1 MLPSFCRVTGNS
13 RNLPKPNY
21 FPLLPPISPVE
32 ARRICRLMGKSVGSS
47 DEELR
52 HTYVPLIE
60 FARISRAV
68 KCHIT
73 NHADEQHHYQQTAGT
88 GVNGPAEKCRIT
100 AKHQINES
108 YKYLYPI
115 IGAKDTNLKQLK
127 SILDRMSS
135 RLDTLTFQP
144 GQRFVYQLDDNHLSL
159 VLPADMEAAIRRG
172 EIENLLL
179 SKDGSSV
186 LIRLKDGPSLTL
198 NLRPMTLPVPGDMP
212 PLLEGGG
219 QDDEILAKQRQI
231 RQYKKRKISDPK
243 KNSATTPP
251 EESDKSEQII
261 IADWTDRMEKLT
273 AYHRSASNLL
283 TLGSDWRELLY
294 PKIDNWDFDSLPV
307 LKEEDLPDL
316 PIRNFDPIQ
325 LPANSLSPG
334 LIQSNRVPILNE
346 ETVGFEAVPIFG
358 EVIRP
363 FKGKLPPNFVQEL
376 DRITATQASSSTS
389 QLKDLFSDVESL
401 MFLPFIH
408 EVGSILEAVDGG
420 RKGWMVRSEQDG
432 VRFVTARPSGKDQDK
447 IRAVEGMMVP
457 VGQGE
462 ERFVVG
468 QHVPKS
474 TTGFVPGKIVGEHFQ
489 PGCVVQGVE
498 GVGFLPGCTFDG
510 VFAAGQILRDGK
522 SPQFING
529 QSVQTL
535 FGPKFLP
542 GRTIQTDG
550 EGLKFVAG
558 QTSSVDGKFYV
569 GQIFQTINGPTFVS
583 GVTFDTPQGACFV
596 AGQVDV
602 DGQFAAGQVLM
613 DGPNGR
619 AEFTMGE
626 NVETADGPL
635 FLAGQSYKTP
645 DGRTRFCPGR
655 QMVLEDGQKLFVP
668 GETMISKEGSQFV
681 AGVLAEEK
689 FIPCQIDVTQNGR
702 LLIATKEEEV
712 FFRTGVS
719 DGLPIDNST
728 LTAMPRKK
736 PDMGY
741 MIQVEEKVKF
751 LPTEQGHDELMIG
764 PANGEDVKV
773 VPGQLMEMDDTP
785 KFVPGKSIES
795 ALGSIFIP
803 GQAVRT
809 GPNKIEQFVPGQVID
824 TGTTTSVEGFTGPI
838 FCPGQMVNCESGKKF
853 VPGQVFGSK
862 TGPRFVPGKILLSP
876 SGASTFIPGQ
886 VLYSSDRGS
895 VFVPGNIVDTNS
907 GPYFVPGRVVDLPNG
922 GIKFLAGEI
931 IETDSGPRYVT
942 EHETDLDLL
951 DEAEDQKEIVVQ
963 GFAVTPEELR
973 LITAYPFAA
982 LHYPLK
988 DGDSIINS
996 RMLRQMAAAGVAV
1009 SKLTNNPNA
1018 NNNSGDV
1025 KVVAPKDVDES
1036 ILGANVFRMTE
1047 PEPPKPKKPKAAP
1060 AILGEKL
1067 PVETKVMEAEPL
1079 KLAVKV
1085 GGEPPPDVKW
1095 FKDPP
1100 GTEVVPDERTSVT
1113 MSPEGMAE
1121 LEINAADPQKDSG
1134 KYTMVAVNET
1144 GQVTS
1149 QTVVDVQKKHEE
1161 PKVVGDTLPADTKV
1175 MEDEPL
1181 TLKLKVGGN
1190 PLPDV
1195 KWYKDPPGHE
1205 VIPDERTRIS
1215 LSPDGTAELAIDSAN
1230 PATDA
1235 GQYKMVATNE
1245 LGQLTAQ
1252 TNVNVEKKP
1261 RKAAIEEA
1269 LPAKV
1274 TTFQGQL
1281 LKLTAKVSGHPPPN
1295 VKWYKDPPGTEVT
1308 ADDRTTIELLPDGSA
1323 SLEIASV
1330 DPAKDSGQ
1338 YKMVVMNGSGQ
1349 ATSQSV
1355 VEVSKKPMKAT
1366 VEENLASSVI
1376 AYHGEPLKLKVKV
1389 SGNPLPNVKW
1399 FKDDKELTS
1408 DGRMAITLSPDGT
1421 AEFEIASAD
1430 STKDSGKYKMVA
1442 VNATGQ
1448 STSET
1453 TVDVQKNKPKKATI
1467 DENLSSSV
1475 TAYHGDPLKL
1485 KLKLS
1490 GFPLPEV
1497 KWFRN
1502 DDELKTDE
1510 RMTMQVLPDG
1520 TAQLDI
1526 LSADMAKDGGQY
1538 KMVAVNATGQVTSQ
1552 TVVKIQKKPESPS
1565 LQGDKLPVETKVM
1578 EAEPLKLSVK
1588 LNGHPLPD
1596 VKWYK
1601 DPPGTEVVADDRT
1614 EIKLL
1619 PDGTAKLE
1627 IHSADPAVDCGKY
1640 KMVAIN
1646 SLGEVTSE
1654 TAVHVEKKPKKAAIE
1669 ETLPAKVTTFQ
1680 GQLLKLTAKVS
1691 GHPPPNVKWFKDPPG
1706 SELIADGR
1714 TTMEL
1719 LADGTATLE
1728 IASVEPDRDSGQ
1740 YRIVASNATGQAISR
1755 SAVEVSK
1762 QPMKATVDENLA
1774 SSVIAYHGEPLK
1786 LKVKV
1791 SGNPLPSVKWYKD
1804 EKQLV
1809 ANERMEIKL
1818 SADGMAE
1825 FEIASA
1831 DWTKD
1836 SGQYKMV
1843 AVNATGQVTSETTV
1857 DVQQNKPQKASI
1869 DESLSALVTAYHGEP
1884 LKLKAKVSGH
1894 PLPDV
1899 KWYKGEKELKTNQ
1912 RVTIKLSPDG
1922 VAEFEIH
1929 SADSAKDSG
1938 QYKMVAVNA
1947 SGQITSQSIVDVQR
1961 NKPKK
1966 ASIDEAL
1973 SSSVTAYHGEPLNLK
1988 LKLSGYPLP
1997 EVKWFKDDK
2006 ELVANERTKIKLSP
2020 DGTAELEIPS
2030 ADVAKDCGQYKV
2042 IAVNAMGQVTSET
2055 AVDIQ
2060 KKTEAP
2066 TIMGDKLSA
2075 EIKVMETE
2083 PLKLTL
2089 KVGGNPLPDVKWF
2102 KDPPGHELFPDERM
2116 TIKLSLDGTAELEI
2130 ASADSTC
2137 DSGQY
2142 KMIAVNALGQSIAE
2156 TKVNV
2161 EKKPKQ
2167 ATIDEEL
2174 PPKVTAYQG
2183 QLLKLTAKVS
2193 GHPLPV
2199 VKWFKDPPGKELVN
2213 DERTT
2218 IRLLEDGT
2226 AELEITS
2233 VDPDKD
2239 TGAYRMVVI
2248 NPLGEVSS
2256 KTAVHVS
2263 KKPKKATLDEALS
2276 SSVVAYHGEPL
2287 KLKLKVSGNPLPD
2300 VKWFKDDREL
2310 TSDDRMKISLSPD
2323 GTAELEIASA
2333 DSARDSGQYKVTAV
2347 NATGQVTSETSV
2359 DVQKNKPKK
2368 VTIEENLASSLT
2380 VFHGEPMKLKLK
2392 LNGYPLP
2399 DVKWYKDD
2407 NELVAD
2413 ERIAINLSAD
2423 GTAELDIPSADSAQD
2438 SGQYRLIA
2446 VNALGQI
2453 TSQTI
2458 VDVQKSRP
2466 KEATI
2471 DEALASSLVVH
2482 HGQPLTLKLKL
2493 SGYPLPEVKWF
2504 KDGKE
2509 LKANERMTIKL
2520 STDGTAEL
2528 EISSA
2533 DSACDSGEY
2542 KVVAKNP
2549 MGQVTSQTVVDVQK
2563 KTEAPTLL
2571 SDKLPESTNV
2581 TEGDSLKLSVKV
2593 GGDPLP
2599 DVKWFKDG
2607 QGLVQNERT
2616 DIQLL
2621 QDGTAKL
2628 EITKTD
2634 PVKDAGEYKV
2644 VAKNSKGQVTS
2655 QTDVNIEKKTEAPTF
2670 LGDKLPEATKIIEG
2684 DSLKLSVKVGGDPLP
2699 DVKWF
2704 KDGQGLVQNERT
2716 DIQLLQDGTAKLEI
2730 TNADPVKDAG
2740 IYKMVAK
2747 NTTGQITSQTTVN
2760 IEERQKEATIDE
2772 ALPAKTM
2779 AFQGQMLKLTVKV
2792 GGNPLP
2798 DVKWY
2803 KDGTELTPND
2813 RTAMRSLPDGTAQLE
2828 IVSADSATD
2837 SGQYQIVAENSM
2849 ALVTSETAVRVTKKP
2864 KKATVDEQLSSTV
2877 TAYHGDPMKL
2887 KVKVSGNPLPE
2898 IKWYKDNEELIP
2910 DERLDIQLL
2919 PDGTAALEIAS
2930 ADSSKDGGLYKMV
2943 AVNPTGQSITQ
2954 TTVDVK
2960 RYKPKL
2966 ATIDEGLPPVVTAVQ
2981 GQPLKL
2987 SGKVSGHPQPEVKWL
3002 KDGRLIHPANANMS
3016 HLADGTV
3023 SLEIKSARSA
3033 DAGKY
3038 TLSVLNELGENECD
3052 TVVEI
3057 EALPVESPPPVP
3069 SDNMNDPLILD
3080 FFKRIKT
3087 DLESVENDPY
3097 IRETLEAAEALA
3109 QTGGRLDL
3117 AKTIRTLLDILKNT
3131 ERDPEVVDLIFGI
3144 LRSRQSKK
3152 PPSGLDSSALHG
3164 LLGRALT
3171 NKLGWAKSPAGTEL
3185 AGSSVPTRPVDL
3197 RGLDGPHAN
3206 QNGSKSP
3213 IDESKLVDKWQ
3224 YLNGPVE
3231 NNNNSG
3237 GRLRK
3242 ISAER
3247 RHPRRVTSRSSSFA
3261 RNMDLSEEASDDPD
3275 IDESG
3280 LGVNASPR
3288 VFDPSNPIPTVINSA
3303 KDISHYVIDTLRYS
3317 RDEAKKEYYT
3327 QKILEAVG
3335 LSYSGPRSSS
3345 NESEDGWKSS
3355 PASRKSSNNPSR
3367 KTSHNSPA
3375 SACIILKDF
3384 LQTIVPAE
3392 AAHNVLIGQIDYMII
3407 DDEGVRYFE
3416 SAHGFASRRNSRYD
3430 IRLAAQETLKANR
3443 SRSGSVEPTNNAIN
3457 EEAAAAQGPWPWA
3470 DVGPRSRR
3478 ASIDEFRKRLLEQD
3492 ASISNKTRRS
3502 SSRERPPSGSFHSIH
3517 QPHGRHSVAA
3527 FPLSR
3532 NSSSGYVSPMAS
3544 ARSRRGSLAEDYCA
3558 LYGLNAAGAA
3568 NAALMRKRKV
3578 GTAGSMD
3585 GATSSISSSS
3595 TSRSKRFSQ
3604 ASFDESY

>member
-1 MLPSFCRVTGNS
+1 
-13 RNLPKPNY
+13 
-21 FPLLPPISPVE
+21 
-32 ARRICRLMGKSVGSS
+32 
-47 DEELR
+47 
-52 HTYVPLIE
+52 
-60 FARISRAV
+60 
-68 KCHIT
+68 
-73 NHADEQHHYQQTAGT
+73 
-88 GVNGPAEKCRIT
+88 
-100 AKHQINES
+100 
-108 YKYLYPI
+108 
-115 IGAKDTNLKQLK
+115 
-127 SILDRMSS
+127 
-135 RLDTLTFQP
+135 
-144 GQRFVYQLDDNHLSL
+144 
-159 VLPADMEAAIRRG
+159 
-172 EIENLLL
+172 
-179 SKDGSSV
+179 
-186 LIRLKDGPSLTL
+186 
-198 NLRPMTLPVPGDMP
+198 
-212 PLLEGGG
+212 
-219 QDDEILAKQRQI
+219 
-231 RQYKKRKISDPK
+231 
-243 KNSATTPP
+243 
-251 EESDKSEQII
+251 
-261 IADWTDRMEKLT
+261 
-273 AYHRSASNLL
+273 
-283 TLGSDWRELLY
+283 
-294 PKIDNWDFDSLPV
+294 
-307 LKEEDLPDL
+307 
-316 PIRNFDPIQ
+316 
-325 LPANSLSPG
+325 
-334 LIQSNRVPILNE
+334 
-346 ETVGFEAVPIFG
+346 
-358 EVIRP
+358 
-363 FKGKLPPNFVQEL
+363 
-376 DRITATQASSSTS
+376 
-389 QLKDLFSDVESL
+389 
-401 MFLPFIH
+401 
-408 EVGSILEAVDGG
+408 
-420 RKGWMVRSEQDG
+420 
-432 VRFVTARPSGKDQDK
+432 
-447 IRAVEGMMVP
+447 
-457 VGQGE
+457 
-462 ERFVVG
+462 
-468 QHVPKS
+468 
-474 TTGFVPGKIVGEHFQ
+474 
-489 PGCVVQGVE
+489 
-498 GVGFLPGCTFDG
+498 
-510 VFAAGQILRDGK
+510 
-522 SPQFING
+522 
-529 QSVQTL
+529 
-535 FGPKFLP
+535 
-542 GRTIQTDG
+542 
-550 EGLKFVAG
+550 
-558 QTSSVDGKFYV
+558 
-569 GQIFQTINGPTFVS
+569 
-583 GVTFDTPQGACFV
+583 
-596 AGQVDV
+596 
-602 DGQFAAGQVLM
+602 
-613 DGPNGR
+613 
-619 AEFTMGE
+619 
-626 NVETADGPL
+626 
-635 FLAGQSYKTP
+635 
-645 DGRTRFCPGR
+645 
-655 QMVLEDGQKLFVP
+655 
-668 GETMISKEGSQFV
+668 
-681 AGVLAEEK
+681 
-689 FIPCQIDVTQNGR
+689 
-702 LLIATKEEEV
+702 
-712 FFRTGVS
+712 
-719 DGLPIDNST
+719 
-728 LTAMPRKK
+728 
-736 PDMGY
+736 
-741 MIQVEEKVKF
+741 
-751 LPTEQGHDELMIG
+751 
-764 PANGEDVKV
+764 
-773 VPGQLMEMDDTP
+773 
-785 KFVPGKSIES
+785 
-795 ALGSIFIP
+795 
-803 GQAVRT
+803 
-809 GPNKIEQFVPGQVID
+809 
-824 TGTTTSVEGFTGPI
+824 
-838 FCPGQMVNCESGKKF
+838 MVNCESGKKF

-895 VFVPGNIVDTNS
+895 VFVPGNIVDTNA

-931 IETDSGPRYVT
+931 IETDCGPRYVT

-982 LHYPLK
+982 LHYPLQ
-988 DGDSIINS
+988 DGESIINS

-1009 SKLTNNPNA
+1009 SKLTNNPNP

-1025 KVVAPKDVDES
+1025 KVVAPQDIDES
-1036 ILGANVFRMTE
+1036 ILGANVFRTTE

-1060 AILGEKL
+1060 AILGDKL
-1067 PVETKVMEAEPL
+1067 PIETKVMQAEPL

-1085 GGEPPPDVKW
+1085 AGEPPPDVKW

-1100 GTEVVPDERTSVT
+1100 GSEVIADERTSIT
-1113 MSPEGMAE
+1113 MSSEGVAE
-1121 LEINAADPQKDSG
+1121 LEINAADPDKDSG

-1144 GQVTS
+1144 GQITS
-1149 QTVVDVQKKHEE
+1149 QTLVDVQKKNEE
-1161 PKVVGDTLPADTKV
+1161 PKLLGEKWPVDTKV
-1175 MEDEPL
+1175 MENEPL
-1181 TLKLKVGGN
+1181 KLTLKVGGN

-1205 VIPDERTRIS
+1205 VIPDERIRIS
-1215 LSPDGTAELAIDSAN
+1215 LSPDGTAELAIDSAD
-1230 PATDA
+1230 PASDS
-1235 GQYKMVATNE
+1235 GQYKMVAVNE

-1252 TNVNVEKKP
+1252 TNVSVEKKP
-1261 RKAAIEEA
+1261 KKATIDEA

-1295 VKWYKDPPGTEVT
+1295 VKWYKDPPGMEVT
-1308 ADDRTTIELLPDGSA
+1308 PDDRTTIELLPDGTA
-1323 SLEIASV
+1323 QLEIASV

-1349 ATSQSV
+1349 ATSQSA

-1389 SGNPLPNVKW
+1389 SGNPLPSVKW
-1399 FKDDKELTS
+1399 FKDDKEFMS
-1408 DGRMAITLSPDGT
+1408 DGRMTITLSADGT

-1430 STKDSGKYKMVA
+1430 STKDSGRYKMVA

-1467 DENLSSSV
+1467 EENLSSSM
-1475 TAYHGDPLKL
+1475 TAYQGDPLKL

-1497 KWFRN
+1497 KWYRY
-1502 DDELKTDE
+1502 DDELKADE
-1510 RMTMQVLPDG
+1510 RMTMNILPDG

-1538 KMVAVNATGQVTSQ
+1538 KMVAVNATGQVTAQ
-1552 TVVKIQKKPESPS
+1552 TVVKIQKKPEPPS
-1565 LQGDKLPVETKVM
+1565 LQGDKLPIETKVM
-1578 EAEPLKLSVK
+1578 EAEPLKLSIK

-1601 DPPGTEVVADDRT
+1601 DPPGTEVVANDRT
-1614 EIKLL
+1614 EIRLL

-1627 IHSADPAVDCGKY
+1627 INSADPAVDSGKY

-1654 TAVHVEKKPKKAAIE
+1654 TAVHVEKKPKKATIE

-1680 GQLLKLTAKVS
+1680 GQLLKLTAKIG
-1691 GHPPPNVKWFKDPPG
+1691 GHPPPDVKWYKDPPG
-1706 SELIADGR
+1706 SELIPDGK

-1719 LADGTATLE
+1719 LTDGTAVLE
-1728 IASVEPDRDSGQ
+1728 IKSVDPENDSGQ

-1762 QPMKATVDENLA
+1762 QPMKATIDENLA

-1786 LKVKV
+1786 FKVKI
-1791 SGNPLPSVKWYKD
+1791 SGNPLPSVKWFKD
-1804 EKQLV
+1804 EKELV

-1818 SADGMAE
+1818 SPDGMAQL
-1825 FEIASA
+1825 EIASA
-1831 DWTKD
+1831 DWMKD
-1836 SGQYKMV
+1836 SGQYKMM
-1843 AVNATGQVTSETTV
+1843 AVNATGQSTSETSV

-1884 LKLKAKVSGH
+1884 LKLKVKVSGH
-1894 PLPDV
+1894 PLPEV

-1912 RVTIKLSPDG
+1912 RMTIKLSPDG
-1922 VAEFEIH
+1922 IAEFEIL

-1947 SGQITSQSIVDVQR
+1947 SGQVTSQSIVDVQK

-1966 ASIDEAL
+1966 ATIDEAL
-1973 SSSVTAYHGEPLNLK
+1973 ASSVTAYHGEPLNLK

-2006 ELVANERTKIKLSP
+2006 ELVANDRMKIKLSP

-2030 ADVAKDCGQYKV
+2030 ADAGKDCGQYKV
-2042 IAVNAMGQVTSET
+2042 TAINELGQVTSET
-2055 AVDIQ
+2055 AVQIQ

-2066 TIMGDKLSA
+2066 TIMGDKLST
-2075 EIKVMETE
+2075 ETQVMETE

-2142 KMIAVNALGQSIAE
+2142 KMVAVNALGQLTAE
-2156 TKVNV
+2156 TNVHV

-2193 GHPLPV
+2193 GHPLPE

-2218 IRLLEDGT
+2218 IRLLQDGT
-2226 AELEITS
+2226 AELEIMS

-2248 NPLGEVSS
+2248 NPLGQVTS

-2263 KKPKKATLDEALS
+2263 KKPKKATLDEALQ
-2276 SSVVAYHGEPL
+2276 SSVIAYHGEPL

-2300 VKWFKDDREL
+2300 VKWFKDDQEL
-2310 TSDDRMKISLSPD
+2310 ASDDRMTVKLSPD
-2323 GTAELEIASA
+2323 GTAEFEITSA
-2333 DSARDSGQYKVTAV
+2333 DSTKDSGQYKVTAV
-2347 NATGQVTSETSV
+2347 NATGQVASETTV
-2359 DVQKNKPKK
+2359 DVQRNKPKK

-2380 VFHGEPMKLKLK
+2380 VFHGEPMKLKLR
-2392 LNGYPLP
+2392 LSGYPLA

-2407 NELVAD
+2407 NEIIAD
-2413 ERIAINLSAD
+2413 ERITVKLSED
-2423 GTAELDIPSADSAQD
+2423 GTAELEIQSADSAQD

-2446 VNALGQI
+2446 VNGLGQI

-2471 DEALASSLVVH
+2471 DEALASSLLVY
-2482 HGQPLTLKLKL
+2482 HGQPLNLKLKL
-2493 SGYPLPEVKWF
+2493 SGYPLPDVKWF
-2504 KDGKE
+2504 KNGKQ
-2509 LKANERMTIKL
+2509 LKTNERMTIKL
-2520 STDGTAEL
+2520 STNGTAEF
-2528 EISSA
+2528 EILSA
-2533 DSACDSGEY
+2533 DSACDSGDY
-2542 KVVAKNP
+2542 KVVANNQ
-2549 MGQVTSQTVVDVQK
+2549 MAEVTSQIAVDVQMK
-2563 KTEAPTLL
+2563 SEAPTLL
-2571 SDKLPESTNV
+2571 
-2581 TEGDSLKLSVKV
+2581 
-2593 GGDPLP
+2593 
-2599 DVKWFKDG
+2599 
-2607 QGLVQNERT
+2607 
-2616 DIQLL
+2616 
-2621 QDGTAKL
+2621 
-2628 EITKTD
+2628 
-2634 PVKDAGEYKV
+2634 
-2644 VAKNSKGQVTS
+2644 
-2655 QTDVNIEKKTEAPTF
+2655 
-2670 LGDKLPEATKIIEG
+2670 GDKLPQATQIIEG
-2684 DSLKLSVKVGGDPLP
+2684 DSLKLSVKVGGNPLP

-2704 KDGQGLVQNERT
+2704 KDGQGIVPDERT
-2716 DIQLLQDGTAKLEI
+2716 DIQLLSDGTAKLEI
-2730 TNADPVKDAG
+2730 TNTDPVKDAG
-2740 IYKMVAK
+2740 LYKMVAK
-2747 NTTGQITSQTTVN
+2747 NDTGQITSQTTVN
-2760 IEERQKEATIDE
+2760 VEERQKEATIEE

-2792 GGNPLP
+2792 SGNPLP

-2803 KDGTELTPND
+2803 KDGEELIAND
-2813 RTAMRSLPDGTAQLE
+2813 RTVMRLLADGTAELE
-2828 IVSADSATD
+2828 ITSADSTTD
-2837 SGQYQIVAENSM
+2837 AGQYQIVVENS
-2849 ALVTSETAVRVTKKP
+2849 LGQVTSETAVRVTKKP
-2864 KKATVDEQLSSTV
+2864 KKATVDEQLSSAV
-2877 TAYHGDPMKL
+2877 TAYHGDLMKL
-2887 KVKVSGNPLPE
+2887 KAKVSGNPLPE

-2910 DERLDIQLL
+2910 DERLDMKLM
-2919 PDGTAALEIAS
+2919 PDGTAELEIVS
-2930 ADSSKDGGLYKMV
+2930 ADSVRDGGLYKMV
-2943 AVNPTGQSITQ
+2943 AANPTGQSTTQ
-2954 TTVDVK
+2954 TTVEVK

-2966 ATIDEGLPPVVTAVQ
+2966 ATIEEGLPSSVTAVQ
-2981 GQPLKL
+2981 GQPFKL
-2987 SGKVSGHPQPEVKWL
+2987 SGKVSGHPKPEVKWL
-3002 KDGRLIHPANANMS
+3002 KDGRLIHPGSANIS
-3016 HLADGTV
+3016 HLPDGTV
-3023 SLEIKSARSA
+3023 SLEIKSARTE
-3033 DAGKY
+3033 DAGRY
-3038 TLSVLNELGENECD
+3038 TLSVLNELGENESD
-3052 TVVEI
+3052 TAVEI
-3057 EALPVESPPPVP
+3057 EALPAQPLPVP

-3097 IRETLEAAEALA
+3097 IKETLEAAEALA

-3131 ERDPEVVDLIFGI
+3131 ERDAEVVDLIFGV
-3144 LRSRQSKK
+3144 LRSKQNKK

-3171 NKLGWAKSPAGTEL
+3171 NKLGWAKSPTGTD
-3185 AGSSVPTRPVDL
+3185 ATASTTQTRPADL
-3197 RGLDGPHAN
+3197 KGLDGPNAY

-3231 NNNNSG
+3231 NNNNS

-3275 IDESG
+3275 VDESG
-3280 LGVNASPR
+3280 LGVNAAPR
-3288 VFDPSNPIPTVINSA
+3288 VFDPSNPIPMVINSA

-3335 LSYSGPRSSS
+3335 LPYAGPRSSS
-3345 NESEDGWKSS
+3345 NESEDGWKST
-3355 PASRKSSNNPSR
+3355 PPSRKSSNNPSR
-3367 KTSHNSPA
+3367 KTSNNSPA

-3384 LQTIVPAE
+3384 LQTIVPAD

-3443 SRSGSVEPTNNAIN
+3443 SRSGSVEPTNSAIN
-3457 EEAAAAQGPWPWA
+3457 EEAAQGPWPWA

-3492 ASISNKTRRS
+3492 ATISTKTRRS

-3568 NAALMRKRKV
+3568 SAALMRKRKV

-3585 GATSSISSSS
+3585 GTSSSISSSS
-3595 TSRSKRFSQ
+3595 SVRTKRFSQ